1 MNITQ
6 RQSHPTFF
14 ATPQSQPQ
22 VALFLR
28 NLNGGGVERIMLNV
42 ACGMAQQGVQVD
54 LVLIKAEGIFLPQ
67 VPPSVRIVDLQ
78 TKEIDKNRSFKFPT
92 SLQCTT
98 SLPKLIRYLKNERLT
113 ALLSAG
119 HYPNE
124 IAILAKHIARVPTR
138 VVVSE
143 HTTLSVEALRVE
155 QVSSRVAPLAAR
167 LFYPWADEIVT
178 VSRGVAEDLSSISG
192 LPLKG
197 MRTIYNPVITPGL
210 KEQAEAPLNH
220 PWFAEGEPPVIL
232 GMGRFVAQKDFPTL
246 IRAFAKVRQVKPV
259 RLMMLGSGREQQKL
273 EALSRELGVEKDIEW
288 VGFVKN
294 PFPYMKRAS
303 LFVLSS
309 AWEGL
314 PTVLIEA
321 LALGLQVVS
330 TNCKSG
336 PAEILDNGKY
346 GELVPVG
353 DADAMAQA
361 ILKVLSGNSKFVDS
375 AWLNQFTLETSIQNY
390 LDVLGVDRRASTRS
404 NNSSC

>member
-1 MNITQ
+1 MEITQ
-6 RQSHPTFF
+6 KR
-14 ATPQSQPQ
+14 SQPKHFAIPKSESK

-42 ACGMAQQGVQVD
+42 ACSMAQQGVEVD
-54 LVLIKAEGIFLPQ
+54 LILIKAEGIFLPQ

-92 SLQCTT
+92 SLQSTT
-98 SLPKLIRYLKNERLT
+98 SLIKLIRYLKNERPA

-119 HYPNE
+119 HYLNE
-124 IAILAKHIARVPTR
+124 IAILAKHLARVSTR
-138 VVVSE
+138 IVVSE
-143 HTTLSVEALRVE
+143 HTTLSLEAKRVE
-155 QVSSRVAPLAAR
+155 QISSRVAPIAAR
-167 LFYPWADEIVT
+167 IFYPWADRIVT
-178 VSRGVAEDLSSISG
+178 VSRGVAEDLSRIAG
-192 LPLKG
+192 LPLNG

-210 KEQAEAPLNH
+210 KEQAEVPLNH

-232 GMGRFVAQKDFPTL
+232 GMGRFVVQKDFPTL
-246 IRAFAKVRQVKPV
+246 IRAFAKVRQVKQV

-273 EALSRELGVEKDIEW
+273 EALAQELGIEKDIAW
-288 VGFVKN
+288 VGFVNN

-303 LFVLSS
+303 VFVLSS

-330 TNCKSG
+330 TNCESG

-353 DADAMAQA
+353 DSEAMAKA
-361 ILKVLSGNSKFVDS
+361 ILRVLAGNYKTVDRS
-375 AWLNQFTLETSIQNY
+375 WLQQFTLEYATQKY
-390 LDVLGVDRRASTRS
+390 LEVLGVSEA
-404 NNSSC
+404 N

>member
-1 MNITQ
+1 LNITQ
-6 RQSHPTFF
+6 KRSQPKSV
-14 ATPQSQPQ
+14 AIPQSESK

-28 NLNGGGVERIMLNV
+28 NLNGGGVERIMLNI
-42 ACGMAQQGVQVD
+42 ACSMAQQGVQVD

-92 SLQCTT
+92 SLQSTT
-98 SLPKLIRYLKNERLT
+98 SLIKLISYLKNERPA

-119 HYPNE
+119 HYLNE
-124 IAILAKHIARVPTR
+124 IAILAKRLARVSTR
-138 VVVSE
+138 IVVSE
-143 HTTLSVEALRVE
+143 HTTLSVEAKRVE
-155 QVSSRVAPLAAR
+155 QISSRVAPIAAR
-167 LFYPWADEIVT
+167 IFYPWADEIVT
-178 VSRGVAEDLSSISG
+178 VSRGVAEDLSRISG
-192 LPLKG
+192 LPLNG

-210 KEQAEAPLNH
+210 KEQAEVPLNH
-220 PWFAEGEPPVIL
+220 PWFGEGEPPIIL

-246 IRAFAKVRQVKPV
+246 IRAFAKVRQVKQV
-259 RLMMLGSGREQQKL
+259 RLMMLGSGREQKNL
-273 EALSRELGVEKDIEW
+273 EALARELGIEKDIAW
-288 VGFVKN
+288 VGFVNN

-303 LFVLSS
+303 VFVLSS

-330 TNCKSG
+330 TNCESG

-361 ILKVLSGNSKFVDS
+361 ILQVLSGNYKLVDFD
-375 AWLNQFTLETSIQNY
+375 WLNQFTSETSIQNY
-390 LDVLGVDRRASTRS
+390 LDVLGVAQPASTSSS
-404 NNSSC
+404 NPSC

>member
-1 MNITQ
+1 MEITQ
-6 RQSHPTFF
+6 KRSLPKYVPI
-14 ATPQSQPQ
+14 PQSESR

-42 ACGMAQQGVQVD
+42 ACSMAQKGVPVD
-54 LVLIKAEGIFLPQ
+54 LLLIKAEGIFLPQ

-78 TKEIDKNRSFKFPT
+78 TKEIDKNRNFKFPT
-92 SLQCTT
+92 SLQSTT
-98 SLPKLIRYLKNERLT
+98 SLPKLIRYLKNERPA

-124 IAILAKHIARVPTR
+124 IAILAKHLARVPTR
-138 VVVSE
+138 IVVSE
-143 HTTLSVEALRVE
+143 HTTLSVEAKRVE
-155 QVSSRVAPLAAR
+155 QISSRVAPLAAR
-167 LFYPWADEIVT
+167 IFYPWADEIIT
-178 VSRGVAEDLSSISG
+178 VSRGVAEDLSRIAG
-192 LPLKG
+192 LPLKN
-197 MRTIYNPVITPGL
+197 MRTIYNPVITPEL
-210 KEQAEAPLNH
+210 KAQAEAPLNH
-220 PWFAEGEPPVIL
+220 PWFAAGEPPVIL

-259 RLMMLGSGREQQKL
+259 RLMMLGSGRDKPKL
-273 EALSRELGVEKDIEW
+273 EALSQELGIEKDIAW
-288 VGFVKN
+288 IGFVNN

-303 LFVLSS
+303 MFVLSS

-330 TNCKSG
+330 TNCESG

-353 DADAMAQA
+353 DADEMAEA
-361 ILKVLSGNSKFVDS
+361 ILKVLSGNSKLVD
-375 AWLNQFTLETSIQNY
+375 ADWLNQFTSETSIQNY
-390 LDVLGVDRRASTRS
+390 LDVLGLDLEAITGS
-404 NNSSC
+404 NRNN

>member
-1 MNITQ
+1 MNLTQ
-6 RQSHPTFF
+6 ERSHATFL

-28 NLNGGGVERIMLNV
+28 NLNGGGVERIMLNL

-67 VPPSVRIVDLQ
+67 VPPSVRIVDLE

-92 SLQCTT
+92 SLQSIT
-98 SLPKLIRYLKNERLT
+98 SLPKLIRYLKNERPA
-113 ALLSAG
+113 ALLSAS

-124 IAILAKHIARVPTR
+124 IAILAKHISRVPTR

-143 HTTLSVEALRVE
+143 HTTLSVEAKRVE

-167 LFYPWADEIVT
+167 LFYPWADQIVT
-178 VSRGVAEDLSSISG
+178 VSRGVAEDLSNIAG

-197 MRTIYNPVITPGL
+197 IRTIYNPAITPQL
-210 KEQAEAPLNH
+210 KAQSEEPLEH

-273 EALSRELGVEKDIEW
+273 QALARELAIENDVEW

-314 PTVLIEA
+314 STVLIEA

-330 TNCKSG
+330 TNCESG

-361 ILKVLSGNSKFVDS
+361 ILKVLSGNYKLVDS
-375 AWLNQFTLETSIQNY
+375 AWLNQFTLETSTQNY
-390 LDVLGVDRRASTRS
+390 LDVLGID
-404 NNSSC
+404 